1 VLASLRTAINSRAA
15 GQVRTSAAVQ
25 RLGESGH
32 GARPTQNAS
41 ALDVKPF
48 AQRIVTRRRRAEG
61 GLRACD
67 ERLDRVTGATV

>member
-1 VLASLRTAINSRAA
+1 
-15 GQVRTSAAVQ
+15 VQ

-61 GLRACD
+61 DSEPATSAL
-67 ERLDRVTGATV
+67 TGWPAPPS